1 MSKLPLNSTPTS
13 VRAFLRSDVGRVRQV
28 NEDRCAVSG
37 SGGITINW
45 SGELNADGGWALLA
59 DGMGGHV
66 AGEIA
71 AALAIEVLRP
81 LMPHIHTTEDVQ
93 RAVNLADEAIFMA
106 MEMRPELHGMGTTI
120 VGAVTRPGAALTFNV
135 GDSRIYAVESGV
147 LRQTSTDDVTRSGAL
162 MQCLGGYAEP
172 VPIHV
177 HTAWIEPNV
186 DILLCSDGVT
196 DMLSDVKIADALGET
211 TDDPA
216 DAVVS
221 AALAAGGHDNTSV
234 IILKRRNTGLL

>member
-1 MSKLPLNSTPTS
+1 M
-13 VRAFLRSDVGRVRQV
+13 
-28 NEDRCAVSG
+28 SG
-37 SGGITINW
+37 SDGSPTNW
-45 SGELNADGGWALLA
+45 SGELAADAGWALLA

-81 LMPHIHTTEDVQ
+81 LMPYIRTVKDVQ

-106 MEMRPELHGMGTTI
+106 MRMRPELHGMGTTI
-120 VGAVTRPGAALTFNV
+120 AGAVTGQGVTLTFNA
-135 GDSRIYAVESGV
+135 GDSRVYAIDRGV
-147 LRQTSTDDVTRSGAL
+147 LRQTSTDDKTRSGAL

-177 HTAWIEPNV
+177 HTQWIDLEQ

-196 DMLSDVKIADALGET
+196 DLLSDVRIAEVLAEPPG
-211 TDDPA
+211 DPA
-216 DAVVS
+216 EAIVS

-234 IILKRRNTGLL
+234 IFLKRRNTDVTRGFLRYS